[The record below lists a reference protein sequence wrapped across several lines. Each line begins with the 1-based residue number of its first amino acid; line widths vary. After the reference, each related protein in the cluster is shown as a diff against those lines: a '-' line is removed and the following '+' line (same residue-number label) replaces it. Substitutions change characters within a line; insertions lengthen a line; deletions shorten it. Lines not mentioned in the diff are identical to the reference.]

1 MVRLLIYVCPP
12 NKLVVGPN
20 RPQHCPVVLCV
31 GRNPHGAIHMSAPA
45 KNLKDLQLSHKPATQ
60 HETPE
65 QVEAAGTFKVILGLC
80 VLPRGRIIKVFRK
93 VCDPKLK
100 KGSPVEVEVSTT
112 MPVFYLFS
120 GPDAQFLIFFPVKR
134 GVCLRGAVHDYVL
147 KLHAFLGRFLKTV
160 GNLVCRPVLDA
171 VLSLSSACFYTETK
185 NLVGNFVFAGHVCS
199 SLLYVKP
206 DCV

>member
-1 MVRLLIYVCPP
+1 
-12 NKLVVGPN
+12 
-20 RPQHCPVVLCV
+20 
-31 GRNPHGAIHMSAPA
+31 MSAPA
-45 KNLKDLQLSHKPATQ
+45 KKLKDLQLSHKPATQ

-80 VLPRGRIIKVFRK
+80 VLPRGRIVKVSRK

-120 GPDAQFLIFFPVKR
+120 GPDAQFLTFSKN
-134 GVCLRGAVHDYVL
+134 G
-147 KLHAFLGRFLKTV
+147 

>member
-31 GRNPHGAIHMSAPA
+31 GHNPHGAIHMSAPA
-45 KNLKDLQLSHKPATQ
+45 KKLKDLQLSHKSATQ

-65 QVEAAGTFKVILGLC
+65 QDEAAGTFKVILGLC
-80 VLPRGRIIKVFRK
+80 VLPRGRIVKVSRK
-93 VCDPKLK
+93 
-100 KGSPVEVEVSTT
+100 
-112 MPVFYLFS
+112 
-120 GPDAQFLIFFPVKR
+120 
-134 GVCLRGAVHDYVL
+134 
-147 KLHAFLGRFLKTV
+147 KTV